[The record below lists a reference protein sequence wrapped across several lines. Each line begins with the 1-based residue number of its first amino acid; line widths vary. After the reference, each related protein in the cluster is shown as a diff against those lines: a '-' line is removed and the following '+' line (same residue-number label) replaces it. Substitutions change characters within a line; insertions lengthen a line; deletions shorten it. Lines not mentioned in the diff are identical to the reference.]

1 MRRKND
7 DLQIWLFRCD
17 CGNQIEAFSCDVIS
31 GAIKSCGRCG
41 EKIDSVIDLAPFC
54 PDCGG
59 AITRDMRG
67 HCH

>member
-1 MRRKND
+1 
-7 DLQIWLFRCD
+7 
-17 CGNQIEAFSCDVIS
+17 
-31 GAIKSCGRCG
+31 
-41 EKIDSVIDLAPFC
+41 VIDLAPFC